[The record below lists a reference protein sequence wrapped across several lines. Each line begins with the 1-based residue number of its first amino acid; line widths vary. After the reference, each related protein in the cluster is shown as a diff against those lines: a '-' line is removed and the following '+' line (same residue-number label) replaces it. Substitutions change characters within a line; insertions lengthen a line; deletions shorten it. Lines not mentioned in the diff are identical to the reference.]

1 MKIILKLFSPFCL
14 IVSTLIL
21 IYVFYKSELVWMGN
35 KREFFFSYY
44 ILSIC
49 LIFFSVGSFY
59 LNRSFKEYLIIITIS
74 IVVGLYLSESYLLFK
89 DNFFKSSREV
99 NKLYKKQTKKE
110 YDIRTKLEIF
120 NDLKKNDNDITL
132 AIHPSIFLNK
142 NYELYPLSG
151 ISNSKTIFCNENGYY
166 AIYESDR
173 YGFNNPD
180 SEWDQSEIEYL
191 LVGDSFTHGACV
203 NRPDDIASVL
213 RKLSNKSVL
222 NLGFEDNGPL
232 IEFAVLRE
240 FLSTK
245 VKKVLWL
252 YYEENDFRDLN
263 EELTNNILKN
273 YLDDLSF
280 KQNLIL
286 KQNEV
291 DVLVNKI
298 FQSELKKKLFNFNK
312 FIKLDKLRS
321 IFIKGKKTKIR
332 PQPEFKKILEL
343 TKDLTDRNNTKLY
356 FIYLPEYNRY
366 KSNFDNSNYK
376 LVKTIV
382 EDLNIPFIDLNL
394 LLFNNEKEPL
404 KLFPF
409 ELFGHYTVEG
419 YQKAAQTIF
428 NLTKN

>member
-35 KREFFFSYY
+35 KREFFINYY

-59 LNRSFKEYLIIITIS
+59 LNRLFKEYLIIITTS
-74 IVVGLYLSESYLLFK
+74 IVVGLYLFESYLLLK
-89 DNFFKSSREV
+89 DNFFKSSREI

-110 YDIRTKLEIF
+110 YDIRTKLEIY
-120 NDLKKNDNDITL
+120 NDLKKINNNITI
-132 AIHPSIFLNK
+132 AIHPSTFLNK

-180 SEWDQSEIEYL
+180 SEWDQPEIEYL

-232 IEFAVLRE
+232 IEYAVLRE
-240 FLSTK
+240 FLNNK

-263 EELTNNILKN
+263 EELSNDILKK

-291 DVLVNKI
+291 DILANKI
-298 FQSELKKKLFNFNK
+298 FQNELKKKLFNFNK

-321 IFIKGKKTKIR
+321 IFVKEKKTKIR

-343 TKDLTDRNNTKLY
+343 TKKLTDANHSKLY

-376 LVKTIV
+376 LVKAIV

-419 YQKAAQTIF
+419 YQKVTKTIF
-428 NLTKN
+428 NLTKK